1 MTDIDHSQ
9 NLQKLL
15 PTRQERIID
24 VVAQAG
30 HDTEKWSL
38 KEDGAIAKCKP
49 SVNPRFCYR
58 WSFTEENR
66 PSLLCIWF
74 RQLEEANGVIFHQHN
89 MREEAMRL
97 ERLGEN
103 WRTPE
108 DVANRARTH
117 AKEARRMND
126 IVRDAFAASKPLHL
140 AIVHS
145 KKVPQGEDEPSSA
158 QFRQLDDSLWTV
170 TSYEMETGD
179 YKIVRGI
186 HTIEP
191 VEQNDFA
198 DQFSEGE
205 KPATTIINGVA
216 YVRSKAVRYAVLI
229 RAAGKCEYCG
239 EIGFETKSGKIYL
252 ETHHIIPLSENGAD
266 SEHNVIGLCPNDHM
280 AAHHSMDKEAL
291 KEKLLKIA
299 EKFKA

>member
-30 HDTEKWSL
+30 HDVEKWSL
-38 KEDGAIAKCKP
+38 KDDGTTAKCKP

-58 WSFTEENR
+58 WSFTEEDR

-74 RQLEEANGVIFHQHN
+74 RQLEEANGVVFHQHN

-97 ERLGEN
+97 EKVAEN

-108 DVANRARTH
+108 DVANRARKH

-126 IVRDAFAASKPLHL
+126 VVRDAFAASKPLHL

-170 TSYEMETGD
+170 TSYVMETGD

-186 HTIEP
+186 HATQP

-205 KPATTIINGVA
+205 KSATTLINGVA
-216 YVRSKAVRYAVLI
+216 YIRSKAVRDAVLV

-239 EIGFETKSGKIYL
+239 ETGFETKSGKIYL
-252 ETHHIIPLSENGAD
+252 ETHHITPLSDGGAD
-266 SEHNVIGLCPNDHM
+266 REYNVIGLCPNDHM
-280 AAHHSMDKEAL
+280 AAHHSTDKEDL
-291 KEKLLKIA
+291 KAQLKKIV
-299 EKFKA
+299 ERFKS